1 MILAGLRKL
10 GDSIR
15 AEVKYMPILDDIMD
29 HDVLGPV
36 FREGEQKGI
45 REGEQKGELKA
56 LRRIITQRFGQ
67 IPAAIDQRLSKL
79 STAEL
84 DELTARLLNAK
95 NIEELF
101 KRVNLNTAARSDRL
115 PTPPIDPTR
124 HTKAILNTP
133 RLSHIVT
140 CKLLTP

>member
-1 MILAGLRKL
+1 
-10 GDSIR
+10 
-15 AEVKYMPILDDIMD
+15 
-29 HDVLGPV
+29 VLGPV
-36 FREGEQKGI
+36 F

-101 KRVNLNTAARSDRL
+101 KG
-115 PTPPIDPTR
+115 
-124 HTKAILNTP
+124 
-133 RLSHIVT
+133 
-140 CKLLTP
+140 

>member
-1 MILAGLRKL
+1 
-10 GDSIR
+10 
-15 AEVKYMPILDDIMD
+15 
-29 HDVLGPV
+29 
-36 FREGEQKGI
+36 
-45 REGEQKGELKA
+45 LKA

-101 KRVNLNTAARSDRL
+101 KG
-115 PTPPIDPTR
+115 
-124 HTKAILNTP
+124 
-133 RLSHIVT
+133 
-140 CKLLTP
+140 